1 MFHESNVVELK
12 SKLIDE
18 VKNEIIAFLNTKGG
32 KIYVGVNDDG
42 TINESFLEENRDAL
56 SLKLASWLQE
66 AFYPLP
72 SSLVTFDFDED
83 GVLEIDVEEGNNK
96 PYYLREKGPK
106 PSGVY
111 KRVGT
116 SIRKMQRGRDSQDDH
131 RFQGL

>member
-56 SLKLASWLQE
+56 SLKLTSWLQE

-72 SSLVTFDFDED
+72 SNRSSD
-83 GVLEIDVEEGNNK
+83 
-96 PYYLREKGPK
+96 
-106 PSGVY
+106 
-111 KRVGT
+111 
-116 SIRKMQRGRDSQDDH
+116 RKSVV
-131 RFQGL
+131 